1 MFGYEDEL
9 QDEIRELEDEIREL
23 KAENENLKLRLSDV
37 RSSQTK
43 IIQESDESWKNIFTK
58 QVSSGKYWKNLF
70 KDEFDRHQFLD
81 RSDAVYICKKAQ
93 ADAYQNVI
101 NKLHGKIDD
110 DSLNEIKQILDNLWE
125 DDDSALG
132 MIR

>member
-1 MFGYEDEL
+1 MKD
-9 QDEIRELEDEIREL
+9 L
-23 KAENENLKLRLSDV
+23 KHIKRFNESEENLNISDV
-37 RSSQTK
+37 ISSQTK
-43 IIQESDESWKNIFTK
+43 IIQESDESWKDVFTK
-58 QVSSGKYWKNLF
+58 QVSSGRYWKNLF

-101 NKLHGKIDD
+101 NKLQGKIDD
-110 DSLNEIKQILDNLWE
+110 NSLNEIKQILDNIWE